1 MKKVNSAVP
10 VIGGGQSKKSYIET
24 LRAIATLAVV
34 FLHINMTLVANYSA
48 NEIGVLNYVI
58 FNDCYILV
66 KWAVPCFI
74 MISGALL
81 LNPERHVGYSKITK
95 YIKRMVGVLLTFG
108 VAYAFM
114 ELVFSEKS
122 ISIGMPVRAFFN
134 TLRGKSWSHMWYIYM
149 LIGLYLITVPLRY
162 IVERVSNRELE
173 TIVLTLSIGVFLIPS
188 INTILGISLE
198 NYMLI
203 SEYIVWYLLGYY
215 VSVSERKLLKYAVP
229 GAIVSAVIMIVL
241 ESVTLFH
248 TAECFALN
256 HQTKNIFTLVFGASI
271 FVIIKECCK
280 GGNNDKR
287 HKIRDIICL
296 NSFAIYLI
304 HPFWINLI
312 FKVFKITPISFPIYI
327 GIPVLFFVVFIMSLL
342 SGAIVRKIPL
352 IREIL

>member
-1 MKKVNSAVP
+1 
-10 VIGGGQSKKSYIET
+10 
-24 LRAIATLAVV
+24 
-34 FLHINMTLVANYSA
+34 
-48 NEIGVLNYVI
+48 
-58 FNDCYILV
+58 
-66 KWAVPCFI
+66 
-74 MISGALL
+74 
-81 LNPERHVGYSKITK
+81 
-95 YIKRMVGVLLTFG
+95 
-108 VAYAFM
+108 
-114 ELVFSEKS
+114 
-122 ISIGMPVRAFFN
+122 
-134 TLRGKSWSHMWYIYM
+134 MWYIYM

>member
-1 MKKVNSAVP
+1 
-10 VIGGGQSKKSYIET
+10 
-24 LRAIATLAVV
+24 
-34 FLHINMTLVANYSA
+34 MTLVANYSA

-134 TLRGKSWSHMWYIYM
+134 TLQGKSWSHMWYIYM
-149 LIGLYLITVPLRY
+149 LIGLYLITIPLRY

-215 VSVSERKLLKYAVP
+215 LSVSERRMLKYAVP